1 MNQLIISGTNSYK
14 EAALLLKQVESKKF
28 LLVCSSSSSFINIID
43 YLSNLN
49 IDHIQFNQFTSNPLY
64 DDVCKGVDLFKKEK
78 CDAIIAVGGGSTID
92 VAKCIKL
99 FCKLNPMQNYLTQK
113 FEDSTI
119 PLIALPTT
127 AGTGSESTRYAVL
140 YYKGNKQS
148 ITHDSI
154 MPNYAILDPSVLKT
168 LPPYQKKCTML
179 DALCQ
184 AIESWWSVRSTDESK
199 CYSKIAVE
207 LIMQYKDAYIH
218 NNDDKSAE
226 AMMLASNYAGRAIN
240 IAQTTAPHAMSYKL
254 STMYK
259 LPHGHAVAV
268 CFSEV
273 LRYMIENMQNMQKCV
288 DTRGKAYLQRVLSD
302 IAGVFRC
309 DNISELINKFNSIL
323 IELGISRPNSLHRI
337 EDIDLLVKSVNPIRL
352 SNNPVAL
359 DTDAILN
366 LYERIIL

>member
-207 LIMQYKDAYIH
+207 LIMQYKDAYIY
-218 NNDDKSAE
+218 NNDDKA
-226 AMMLASNYAGRAIN
+226 AALIMLASNYAGRAIN
-240 IAQTTAPHAMSYKL
+240 IAETTAPHAMSYKL

-302 IAGVFRC
+302 IAEVLRC

-352 SNNPVAL
+352 RNNPIVLDIDAL
-359 DTDAILN
+359 LH
-366 LYERIIL
+366 LYERIVL